1 MRTRIV
7 ILGVALAIAL
17 LLRLLA
23 HLSWFLS
30 LLISFVGWP
39 LGGTLITL
47 DDELPGGWANPDGKQ
62 RPSFF
67 QTRFWGRILGGLAI
81 ALAGGAIDDGW
92 TSSPAIRWW
101 LASAAAAL
109 GAIFLL
115 RGPWRR
121 LRKA

>member
-7 ILGVALAIAL
+7 ILGVSLAIAFV
-17 LLRLLA
+17 LRNFA

-30 LLISFVGWP
+30 LLIPFVGWP

-47 DDELPGGWANPDGKQ
+47 DDEFPGGWANPDGRQ

-67 QTRFWGRILGGLAI
+67 QPAFWSRILG
-81 ALAGGAIDDGW
+81 ALAVALSGGGIDEGW
-92 TSSPAIRWW
+92 TSSPALRWW

-109 GAIFLL
+109 VALFLL
-115 RGPWRR
+115 GGPWRR
-121 LRKA
+121 VRKA